1 MTVQWTFKIFNFP
14 LFQTAMEEGSDTSD
28 QENEPPNSTPPA
40 SNLPASP
47 KDSPEP
53 PPKKKAKLGTGR
65 SKKKASAKSW
75 KSDCL
80 VSSGKILK
88 KTYQFW
94 LEIFRKSE
102 AQFWVEILKRERS
115 ELDGQI

>member
-80 VSSGKILK
+80 VSSGKILE
-88 KTYQFW
+88 KTNQFW
-94 LEIFRKSE
+94 I
-102 AQFWVEILKRERS
+102 
-115 ELDGQI
+115 